1 MFFFF
6 FFAASIC
13 DHESPC
19 IPQRW
24 PLKLLSRKPLHPYWT
39 IPCFWC
45 FLATSRHLSSFQ
57 IGWLILQSSGILEV
71 SKYSVIMLDEAHE
84 RTPDICIQ
92 TATITIRRT
101 ASWWRDKVFKQALHG
116 LISWPSD
123 FPLAETKPGVHQ
135 MALMLAVF
143 HSCEDD
149 LHRCSVR
156 IAEGCSEARYSDSGM
171 LNALHCDLTWP
182 TYPRKRPELKLIV
195 TSANFSEGSVWR
207 FSRDCTDLELR
218 QPWMLRNSPVGLA
231 FLRGLRVAEYRNP
244 MPTKHE
250 WSSTS
255 HQISELWLL
264 ISWPAYFF
272 NSHIFTI
279 PGRRVLIEL
288 NRRET
293 DFVCFCWMDSALPRR
308 TFPVE
313 ILYSKDLCS
322 GMQYEH
328 TFYVQLAQE
337 MCWNHL
343 FDLLPIR
350 KLLDVSKFGT
360 PTKPRVFHRK

>member
-1 MFFFF
+1 MFFSQPQFVTMYLP
-6 FFAASIC
+6 ASLSVDPRNWLNMIT
-13 DHESPC
+13 
-19 IPQRW
+19 
-24 PLKLLSRKPLHPYWT
+24 LSRKPLQPYWT
-39 IPCFWC
+39 IPCFWG

-92 TATITIRRT
+92 KGTIRRT

-123 FPLAETKPGVHQ
+123 FPLAETKTGVHQ
-135 MALMLAVF
+135 MALIVLWCCMAVF

-171 LNALHCDLTWP
+171 LNALQCDLTWP

-231 FLRGLRVAEYRNP
+231 FLRGWLSIGIQCQRN
-244 MPTKHE
+244 MSEVSHHIRYQNCDCWSLGQLT
-250 WSSTS
+250 SSTRIFS
-255 HQISELWLL
+255 LSRAGEFWLSWTDERQILCAFVEWILHCLEGPSPLKSSTPRTYVHECKMNTPSMFNLL
-264 ISWPAYFF
+264 RKCA
-272 NSHIFTI
+272 
-279 PGRRVLIEL
+279 
-288 NRRET
+288 ET
-293 DFVCFCWMDSALPRR
+293 TYLTCFLFVDF
-308 TFPVE
+308 
-313 ILYSKDLCS
+313 
-322 GMQYEH
+322 
-328 TFYVQLAQE
+328 
-337 MCWNHL
+337 
-343 FDLLPIR
+343 
-350 KLLDVSKFGT
+350 
-360 PTKPRVFHRK
+360 